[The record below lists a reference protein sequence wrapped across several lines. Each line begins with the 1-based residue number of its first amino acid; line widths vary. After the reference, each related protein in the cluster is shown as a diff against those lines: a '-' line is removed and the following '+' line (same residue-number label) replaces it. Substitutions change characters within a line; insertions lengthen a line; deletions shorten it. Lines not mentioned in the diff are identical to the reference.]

1 MPLEAN
7 MHHPP
12 SHKSKAY
19 VNLVIE
25 LAIDFVIMYLVMYTM
40 IATLDHFRFNLN
52 NVYMTMMMVTP
63 MAVVMLIAM
72 RAMFPSRRTNL
83 AIGAVAVLLFAASF
97 YGMRAQAAIGDK
109 EFLKSMIPHHSGAIL
124 MCEQASLAD
133 PEIVA
138 LCRQIVKSQNAE
150 IAQMEAILAR
160 Y

>member
-1 MPLEAN
+1 

-12 SHKSKAY
+12 SHQSKAY

-25 LAIDFVIMYLVMYTM
+25 LAIDFVIMYLVMYAM

-124 MCEQASLAD
+124 MCEQANLAD